1 MKTYEIHLDDSLA
14 EKFEIAL
21 QLTGETA
28 DEAIAKLAR
37 TYLADTFSA
46 AANSMR
52 GENGRSA
59 SQEQPQPERR
69 TARRAANQPNAP
81 HSNVRVEEES
91 QENFFSKAINRIP
104 RGANKP
110 NQHTHKIVRAFWEL
124 QDEIGKVTP
133 EALRSRCSDPTSH
146 PDTFVPHLHTAR
158 NNYRRHHNHRVRGG
172 TQEMIALLL
181 QLFWTFFIIGLFNFG
196 GGGAMISLI
205 QTQVVTLK
213 GWISEDVFAN
223 IIAISQTTPGPIGIN
238 CATYVGYQV
247 MADHG
252 YGNVLAILGSLS
264 TTIAVVLPSFIIFFA
279 LMKFYSKF
287 HTSPVFKG
295 VMGAL
300 TPVVAGMIGA
310 AALVLMFHVGFDG
323 WIPQFELIRNN
334 FPDWRSWTLFAVA
347 FALSMWSKI
356 SPIWIIIIS
365 GIVGILIF

>member
-110 NQHTHKIVRAFWEL
+110 NQHTHKILRAFWEL

-146 PDTFVPHLHTAR
+146 PDTFVPHFDNDYA
-158 NNYRRHHNHRVRGG
+158 
-172 TQEMIALLL
+172 Q
-181 QLFWTFFIIGLFNFG
+181 
-196 GGGAMISLI
+196 
-205 QTQVVTLK
+205 
-213 GWISEDVFAN
+213 
-223 IIAISQTTPGPIGIN
+223 
-238 CATYVGYQV
+238 
-247 MADHG
+247 
-252 YGNVLAILGSLS
+252 
-264 TTIAVVLPSFIIFFA
+264 
-279 LMKFYSKF
+279 MKFDNGNSHGK
-287 HTSPVFKG
+287 VFEEK
-295 VMGAL
+295 
-300 TPVVAGMIGA
+300 
-310 AALVLMFHVGFDG
+310 DG
-323 WIPQFELIRNN
+323 EISIWDRIS
-334 FPDWRSWTLFAVA
+334 DTLAHYRDYF
-347 FALSMWSKI
+347 M
-356 SPIWIIIIS
+356 
-365 GIVGILIF
+365 